1 MIASP
6 WLTPSLLTQLPVL
19 AMLLW
24 AGVSAFSRRGQ
35 NPAAARLALLGVAL
49 LIVSRALTVY
59 LVPGWRVGFYS
70 ENGLGILEAYQ
81 LSGYLAWLDA
91 LAQTLAYGCVLAALL
106 RWHTPAGA
114 ASAAG
119 RRLTNWMLWLSVA
132 GLLLVVGL
140 GWRLL
145 SSPDTGDQA
154 GTFRGI
160 YFQGFETSGFRPC
173 GGSET
178 WWVNQVPRSDFKQ
191 FVQGDGF
198 RVYVEW
204 TGTRSGRGIYG
215 HMGMYRRR
223 LDVEKVILA
232 REALPAD
239 CGS

>member
-6 WLTPSLLTQLPVL
+6 WLTPSLPTQLPVL

-24 AGVSAFSRRGQ
+24 AGVSAFRHRGQ

-49 LIVSRALTVY
+49 LIGSRVLTVY

-70 ENGLGILEAYQ
+70 ESDLGILEAYQ

-106 RWHTPAGA
+106 RWHTPAGEPR
-114 ASAAG
+114 AAG
-119 RRLTNWMLWLSVA
+119 RRLTSWMLWLTVA

-173 GGSET
+173 DGAET
-178 WWVNQVPRSDFKQ
+178 WWVNQVPSGQFAQFGQGGDFS
-191 FVQGDGF
+191 
-198 RVYVEW
+198 VYVEW

-215 HMGMYRRR
+215 HMGMYRHQI
-223 LDVEKVILA
+223 DVEKVILA
-232 REALPAD
+232 REPLASD